1 MDGFVRGQLFANIYI
16 GVPYSTVIGY
26 MTDNEV
32 NPNVTFQIVAGQ
44 LPGGYCLM
52 KRLVNYMERQRH
64 LRRLMMCK

>member
-16 GVPYSTVIGY
+16 GVPYSTVIAY

-44 LPGGYCLM
+44 LPGGDT
-52 KRLVNYMERQRH
+52 V
-64 LRRLMMCK
+64 